1 MSLSPSSS
9 WLGLRLGWALLFL
22 GACQA
27 ALTAAEPIRL
37 EALLVWATN
46 DGSSPKPEHKP
57 IVPELKKKFESMPFK
72 WKNYFEE
79 KRVAFSI
86 VTNQYTKVEINGGCY
101 FDVKDLGEQRVKV
114 KLYGK
119 DKEVI
124 RHEKPLPPGETLIF
138 AGDDKNDH
146 SQSAWFIVIR
156 HETKSS
162 GTSPALIPNPS
173 PAPAKQVK

>member
-1 MSLSPSSS
+1 MRRLTSAS
-9 WLGLRLGWALLFL
+9 WVWMTLVLLNLGVWIAE
-22 GACQA
+22 A
-27 ALTAAEPIRL
+27 ADPIKL

-46 DGSSPKPEHKP
+46 EGSSPKPEHKP
-57 IVPELKKKFESMPFK
+57 IEGELKKKFESMPFK

-86 VTNQYTKVEINGGCY
+86 VTNQYTRVEINKSCI
-101 FDVKDLGEQRVKV
+101 FDSKDLGDSRVKV
-114 KLYGK
+114 KLYGNGK

-124 RHEKPLPPGETLIF
+124 RHEKPLPKGETLIF

-156 HETKSS
+156 HDTVP
-162 GTSPALIPNPS
+162 PAPA
-173 PAPAKQVK
+173 PAPAKPAAPAGK

>member
-1 MSLSPSSS
+1 MMRFPSAL
-9 WLGLRLGWALLFL
+9 WKKFIALLLLGLTSGALF
-22 GACQA
+22 A
-27 ALTAAEPIRL
+27 ADVKL

-46 DGSSPKPEHKP
+46 DGTSPKPEHRP
-57 IVPELKKKFESMPFK
+57 IGPALKKKFENMPFK

-79 KRVAFSI
+79 KRVQFNI
-86 VTNQYTKVEINGGCY
+86 TTNAYTKVEINNTCY
-101 FDVKDLGEQRVKV
+101 FDVKDLGEARIKV

-124 RHEKPLPPGETLIF
+124 RHEKPLPDGETLIF

-156 HETKSS
+156 HNNS
-162 GTSPALIPNPS
+162 A
-173 PAPAKQVK
+173 APAKSAK

>member
-1 MSLSPSSS
+1 MMSR
-9 WLGLRLGWALLFL
+9 RLAPCKKFLALLIL
-22 GACQA
+22 SLASGAVFA
-27 ALTAAEPIRL
+27 ADIKL

-46 DGSSPKPEHKP
+46 DGSSPKPEHRP
-57 IVPELKKKFESMPFK
+57 IDPDLKKKFENMPFK

-79 KRVAFSI
+79 KRVPFNIA
-86 VTNQYTKVEINGGCY
+86 TNAYTKVEINNTCY
-101 FDVKDLGEQRVKV
+101 FDVKDLGEARIKV

-124 RHEKPLPPGETLIF
+124 RHEKPLPNGETLIF

-156 HETKSS
+156 HNNPA
-162 GTSPALIPNPS
+162 SPAK
-173 PAPAKQVK
+173 PAK

>member
-1 MSLSPSSS
+1 MRRSFALWRACLAVVFLSGTP
-9 WLGLRLGWALLFL
+9 LVLR
-22 GACQA
+22 A
-27 ALTAAEPIRL
+27 ADIRL

-57 IVPELKKKFESMPFK
+57 ISPELKKKFDSMPFK

-79 KRVAFSI
+79 KKVSFGI
-86 VTNQYTKVEINGGCY
+86 TTNQYTKVEINKSCY
-101 FDVKDLGEQRVKV
+101 FDVKDLNDSRIKV

-124 RHEKPLPPGETLIF
+124 RHEKPLPSGETLIF

-156 HETKSS
+156 HE
-162 GTSPALIPNPS
+162 PAKPAG
-173 PAPAKQVK
+173 APAK